1 VLWCGVTAIDIGI
14 LIVRL
19 AVGLT
24 FAAHGAQKVFGWW
37 AGPGF
42 GGWTGAMTRMGLR
55 PAPLWAALSAGVEL
69 VGGALVI
76 LGFLTPIASALVVAQ
91 SVYIVLRVH
100 LPKGFWNKNGG
111 IEFPLQLLA
120 GALLIAASGPGAI
133 AIDPA
138 IGVDLA
144 VSWRAAIHVVAVLGA
159 LATMAIPRPP
169 PQPQPA
175 ASPPPR

>member
-1 VLWCGVTAIDIGI
+1 MTATDVGI

-42 GGWTGAMTRMGLR
+42 AGWTGAITRMGLR

-69 VGGALVI
+69 VGGVLLV
-76 LGFLTPIASALVVAQ
+76 LGLLTPIASALVVAQ
-91 SVYIVLRVH
+91 CVYIVFRVH
-100 LPKGFWNKNGG
+100 LPRGFWSKNGG

-138 IGVDLA
+138 VGLDVG
-144 VSWRAAIHVVAVLGA
+144 VSWRVAFLVVALIGA
-159 LATMAIPRPP
+159 LAAMAIARPV
-169 PQPQPA
+169 PQPQA
-175 ASPPPR
+175 VSSPPR

>member
-1 VLWCGVTAIDIGI
+1 VTALDVGI
-14 LIVRL
+14 LVVRL

-42 GGWTGAMTRMGLR
+42 AGWTGAITRMGLR

-69 VGGALVI
+69 VGGLLLV
-76 LGFLTPIASALVVAQ
+76 LGLLTPIASAMVVAQ
-91 SVYIVLRVH
+91 FVYIVLRVH

-133 AIDPA
+133 AIDRA
-138 IGVDLA
+138 VGLDL
-144 VSWRAAIHVVAVLGA
+144 STWWRAGFLVVAVLGA
-159 LATMAIPRPP
+159 LATMAIPRPA
-169 PQPQPA
+169 PQPQPVS
-175 ASPPPR
+175 SPPR

>member
-1 VLWCGVTAIDIGI
+1 MTGGDLGL

-24 FAAHGAQKVFGWW
+24 FAAHGAQKVIGWW

-42 GGWTGAMTRMGLR
+42 AGWTGAMTRMGLR

-69 VGGALVI
+69 VGGLLFAT
-76 LGFLTPIASALVVAQ
+76 GSLTPIAAALLVAQ

-100 LPKGFWNKNGG
+100 RPKGFWNKNGG

-120 GALLIAASGPGAI
+120 GSLVIAASGPGAI

-138 IGVDLA
+138 AGLEFGS
-144 VSWRAAIHVVAVLGA
+144 SWRAAFVVVAVLGA
-159 LATMAIPRPP
+159 FATMAIARPV
-169 PQPQPA
+169 PQPA
-175 ASPPPR
+175 PVAPTPQR

>member
-1 VLWCGVTAIDIGI
+1 LCWSVTATDVGI

-42 GGWTGAMTRMGLR
+42 AGWTGAITRMGLR

-69 VGGALVI
+69 VGGVLLV
-76 LGFLTPIASALVVAQ
+76 LGLLTPIASALVVAQ
-91 SVYIVLRVH
+91 CVYIVLRVH
-100 LPKGFWNKNGG
+100 LPRGFWSKNGG

-138 IGVDLA
+138 VGLDVGVW
-144 VSWRAAIHVVAVLGA
+144 WRAAFLVVALIGA
-159 LATMAIPRPP
+159 LAAMAIARPV
-169 PQPQPA
+169 PQPQA
-175 ASPPPR
+175 VSSPPR

>member
-1 VLWCGVTAIDIGI
+1 VGVTAIDLGI

-42 GGWTGAMTRMGLR
+42 AGWTGAMTRMGLR

-69 VGGALVI
+69 VGGLLLVV
-76 LGFLTPIASALVVAQ
+76 GFLTPIASAMVVAK

-133 AIDPA
+133 AIDRA
-138 IGVDLA
+138 VGLDLD
-144 VSWRAAIHVVAVLGA
+144 SWWRAAFLVVAVLGA
-159 LATMAIPRPP
+159 LATMAIPRPV

-175 ASPPPR
+175 ASPSQR